1 MGRKDIQRMRLIAR
15 KVKMVVM
22 VLVILLTMIVP
33 ATDVPAAM
41 IKTIATDTIEL
52 AGEEEF
58 EQDTDLSNSYKKL
71 EEKYQRE
78 KDFSRSVIYTLIFV
92 IAILIVININIIVY
106 YRRKSEDDFDDS
118 FKEQKADIEPVQK
131 TETKP
136 IEKKEERPKKEPTK
150 KVEEVPDKTE
160 KAPAKV
166 KKTSAKVEVAN
177 KFEVF
182 DFNDED

>member
-1 MGRKDIQRMRLIAR
+1 MPKEGRDIQKMRLTIKIIKKA
-15 KVKMVVM
+15 VLAMLIVLLAITPVVD
-22 VLVILLTMIVP
+22 VQA
-33 ATDVPAAM
+33 ATA
-41 IKTIATDTIEL
+41 IN
-52 AGEEEF
+52 EEELEEVLERNEF
-58 EQDTDLSNSYKKL
+58 LSNSYKQL

-136 IEKKEERPKKEPTK
+136 IEKKEEIPKKKPTK

-160 KAPAKV
+160 KAPAKAE
-166 KKTSAKVEVAN
+166 KTSVKVDVGN

>member
-1 MGRKDIQRMRLIAR
+1 MGRKDIQRMRLIGR
-15 KVKMVVM
+15 KVKMALM
-22 VLVILLTMIVP
+22 VLAILLTMIVP
-33 ATDVPAAM
+33 TVDIPAAT

-52 AGEEEF
+52 VSEEEF
-58 EQDTDLSNSYKKL
+58 EQDTDLSNSYEQL

-118 FKEQKADIEPVQK
+118 FKAQKADKEPIQK

-136 IEKKEERPKKEPTK
+136 IEKKEEIPKKEPAK

-160 KAPAKV
+160 KTPAKAE
-166 KKTSAKVEVAN
+166 KTSVKVDVGN

>member
-1 MGRKDIQRMRLIAR
+1 MSTPRLAAFLLEFDAETR
-15 KVKMVVM
+15 TRYFN
-22 VLVILLTMIVP
+22 VIRR
-33 ATDVPAAM
+33 
-41 IKTIATDTIEL
+41 
-52 AGEEEF
+52 GGF
-58 EQDTDLSNSYKKL
+58 ESDFLSK
-71 EEKYQRE
+71 

-136 IEKKEERPKKEPTK
+136 IEKKEEIPKKEPTK